1 MWEKINKI
9 QGAIALAVF
18 GTIIISLFM
27 MIMVAIAATH
37 GKWDI
42 ADKWLTMLFTSVV
55 CNAFLGFLYVKAQQ
69 PTKPVTP

>member
-18 GTIIISLFM
+18 GTVIISLF
-27 MIMVAIAATH
+27 IMAMAVMAAH
-37 GKWDI
+37 HNKWDM

-55 CNAFLGFLYVKAQQ
+55 CNAFLGFLYVKASQ
-69 PTKPVTP
+69 PTKTTP

>member
-18 GTIIISLFM
+18 GTIIITLFM
-27 MIMVAIAATH
+27 MAMVIIAAIH
-37 GKWDI
+37 NKWDI

-55 CNAFLGFLYVKAQQ
+55 CNAFLGFLFVKSQT
-69 PTKPVTP
+69 PTKATP

>member
-18 GTIIISLFM
+18 GTVIITLFV
-27 MIMVAIAATH
+27 MVMSILAALH
-37 GKWDI
+37 GKWDM

-55 CNAFLGFLYVKAQQ
+55 CNAFLGFLYVKAQN
-69 PTKPVTP
+69 PTKTTP